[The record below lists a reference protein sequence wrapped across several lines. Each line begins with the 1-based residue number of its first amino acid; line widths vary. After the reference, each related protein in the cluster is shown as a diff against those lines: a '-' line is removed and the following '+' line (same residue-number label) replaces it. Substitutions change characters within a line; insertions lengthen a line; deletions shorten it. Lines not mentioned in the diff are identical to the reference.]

1 MAKWAEEIVRREIE
15 MAKQHRRANK
25 PPRNENLKAFQCEVI
40 EEEIAADRRQ
50 KEENTWPVND
60 YVLGAALML
69 VGAIVLI
76 AIAVATGL
84 VKP

>member
-1 MAKWAEEIVRREIE
+1 MP
-15 MAKQHRRANK
+15 HRRPNK
-25 PPRNENLKAFQCEVI
+25 PPRNKALEQWGADIVRRDI

-60 YVLGAALML
+60 YVLGAALL
-69 VGAIVLI
+69 LIGAVILI
-76 AIAVATGL
+76 AIAVFTGL